1 MDKNIFE
8 VGLPI
13 AIETYYKSYITTQLI
28 GWKQDACLIMGN
40 VQPPGNKGR
49 LKVNDHCKMRF
60 LKDGVAYGFQTKILA
75 IIFHPLPI
83 MFCKFPKAIEQ
94 CTIRKSSRIKV
105 NLPAKF
111 VDADGNFVAE
121 ATITDLSEGG
131 CGLTL
136 PAREGREPDC
146 ENSYKIIFNAME
158 NDMQLSCIIRKLR
171 TVQDKHE
178 LGIEFINISHTDKEK
193 FKLFLDVCA
202 SVVTSKMDF
211 ILSKIKKTET
221 ILGGQ
226 LNKVSMIDMLQIFE
240 QLKKEGIVHI
250 TAGKQIGSIAIKDGR
265 IMDASLDNIYGE
277 DALADLLSLKE
288 GEFKISSAEV
298 PQGNINRPINVILMD
313 TCRLIDERDS
323 LKEYFPGNKDSFSIQ
338 ETPDMDDPEIQT
350 VVNALQSGVSSLPE
364 INEAT
369 GLSLI
374 RSGLIM
380 ARLMKEGYLVKTT

>member
-28 GWKQDACLIMGN
+28 GWKQNACLIMGN
-40 VQPPGNKGR
+40 VQLPGNTGR
-49 LKVNDHCKMRF
+49 LKVNDHCK
-60 LKDGVAYGFQTKILA
+60 ILS
-75 IIFHPLPI
+75 IIFHPIPI

-111 VDADGNFVAE
+111 LDVDGNFIAD

-131 CGLTL
+131 CGLTI
-136 PAREGREPDC
+136 PVQEGSEPDC
-146 ENSYKIIFNAME
+146 ENSYKIVFTAME
-158 NDMQLSCIIRKLR
+158 NDMQLCSIIRKLK

-178 LGIEFINISHTDKEK
+178 LGIEFINVSNAEKEK

-240 QLKKEGIVHI
+240 QLKKEGIVHV
-250 TAGKQIGSIAIKDGR
+250 TAGKQVGSIAIKDGR
-265 IMDASLDNIYGE
+265 IMDASLDNIDGE

-298 PQGNINRPINVILMD
+298 PGGGINRLINVILMD
-313 TCRLIDERDS
+313 TCRLIDERDA
-323 LKEYFPGNKDSFSIQ
+323 LKEYFPGDTDRFSIQ
-338 ETPDMDDPEIQT
+338 ETPAPDDPETQT
-350 VVNALQSGVSSLPE
+350 VVDALHSGVSSLPE

-369 GLSLI
+369 GLSRI
-374 RSGLIM
+374 RSGLIL
-380 ARLMKEGYLVKTT
+380 ARLLRDGYLLKAT